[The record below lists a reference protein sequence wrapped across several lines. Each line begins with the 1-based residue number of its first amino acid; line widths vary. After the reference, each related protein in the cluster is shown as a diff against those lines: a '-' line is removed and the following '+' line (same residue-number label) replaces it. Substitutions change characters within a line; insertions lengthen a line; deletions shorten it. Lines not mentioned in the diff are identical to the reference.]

1 MERLEHVCTS
11 LSQRDT
17 FSHVDLAPEDSIL
30 GTIAAFNSDKHEK
43 KVNLGV
49 GAYRDE
55 EGKPYVYEIV
65 RKVEKEIQ
73 QSASHVS
80 LATCRSTWASMA
92 CLSS

>member
-1 MERLEHVCTS
+1 MEHVCST
-11 LSQRDT
+11 LSQRDA

-49 GAYRDE
+49 GAYRDDG
-55 EGKPYVYEIV
+55 GKPYVYEVV

-80 LATCRSTWASMA
+80 FTTCRSTWVLMA
-92 CLSS
+92 CQSS

>member
-1 MERLEHVCTS
+1 M
-11 LSQRDT
+11 
-17 FSHVDLAPEDSIL
+17 DLAPEDSIL

-55 EGKPYVYEIV
+55 EGKPYVYEVV

-73 QSASHVS
+73 QSASHVT
-80 LATCRSTWASMA
+80 LVTRRSTWALMV
-92 CLSS
+92 CHSSYEAAGTSSSGKSRS